1 MCQSVSVGLISLCPC
16 CLLVSHGQSVFVC
29 QSVPFGLS
37 VSFVYLLVSD
47 DLSVSQSVSF
57 GFPVCLLC
65 LSVSQSVSFGF
76 PVCLLCLS
84 VSQSVSFGF
93 PVCLLCLSVQNYHHD
108 KKKKKSFC
116 IAFDDVMLNCKMRS
130 VPRAN
135 EWCEASNAARNVLTT
150 DFASEVRETETER
163 DGERESG

>member
-47 DLSVSQSVSF
+47 D
-57 GFPVCLLC
+57 

>member
-1 MCQSVSVGLISLCPC
+1 MFGCQSVSVGLISLCLVCLSASVCSVCLLVSGDLSMCQSVSVGLISLCPC

-65 LSVSQSVSFGF
+65 LSV
-76 PVCLLCLS
+76 
-84 VSQSVSFGF
+84 
-93 PVCLLCLSVQNYHHD
+93 QNYHHD
-108 KKKKKSFC
+108 
-116 IAFDDVMLNCKMRS
+116 
-130 VPRAN
+130 
-135 EWCEASNAARNVLTT
+135 
-150 DFASEVRETETER
+150 
-163 DGERESG
+163 

>member
-47 DLSVSQSVSF
+47 D
-57 GFPVCLLC
+57 
-65 LSVSQSVSFGF
+65 
-76 PVCLLCLS
+76 LS